1 MLSRSVREYEMRDVR
16 TNSIVNEDD
25 INNNTDDTLTIR
37 NEIIICSD
45 LSLNQEKQA
54 IEDGINE
61 KPTITMKTY
70 FENPAILQSLK
81 VPELRTILRYYKE
94 NISFKSSALY
104 SASNMKRIKLIYDF
118 ALNGTKQKMIDRIA
132 HFLLMNSKIVRI
144 QKIVR
149 GSFVRQSLLLRGP
162 ALKNRSICVNETDF
176 YTMEPLNEIEF
187 DHFFS
192 YCHETAGGNYTYGF
206 DHNSLIE
213 LLKTR
218 PYRFLNPYNRQD
230 ITPIIQT
237 IRKIERLSKIII
249 HSQENRIVQIVQ
261 PKPQV
266 KPKPKTRTRETP
278 LPPVSPFFEIINNSP
293 TPAIS
298 SIDRNFTPSIYPMSI
313 MLSNIGS
320 NRAYQYDISQMINK
334 IRTIRLLPFSQRADN
349 LFMEIDQLGN
359 YTQVGWFTHL
369 NRREYTRYYRFLH
382 DIWSY
387 RAQMSNEVK
396 RKICPMWD
404 PFSNFTN
411 DIIRFNELT
420 DDELRC
426 ICIRTMEDIIFTGID
441 REYRVL
447 GTFHVLSALTIVSLP
462 ARQSMP
468 WLYES
473 VMY

>member
-1 MLSRSVREYEMRDVR
+1 
-16 TNSIVNEDD
+16 
-25 INNNTDDTLTIR
+25 
-37 NEIIICSD
+37 
-45 LSLNQEKQA
+45 
-54 IEDGINE
+54 
-61 KPTITMKTY
+61 
-70 FENPAILQSLK
+70 
-81 VPELRTILRYYKE
+81 
-94 NISFKSSALY
+94 
-104 SASNMKRIKLIYDF
+104 
-118 ALNGTKQKMIDRIA
+118 
-132 HFLLMNSKIVRI
+132 
-144 QKIVR
+144 
-149 GSFVRQSLLLRGP
+149 
-162 ALKNRSICVNETDF
+162 
-176 YTMEPLNEIEF
+176 
-187 DHFFS
+187 
-192 YCHETAGGNYTYGF
+192 
-206 DHNSLIE
+206 
-213 LLKTR
+213 
-218 PYRFLNPYNRQD
+218 
-230 ITPIIQT
+230 
-237 IRKIERLSKIII
+237 
-249 HSQENRIVQIVQ
+249 
-261 PKPQV
+261 
-266 KPKPKTRTRETP
+266 
-278 LPPVSPFFEIINNSP
+278 
-293 TPAIS
+293 
-298 SIDRNFTPSIYPMSI
+298 MSI

-320 NRAYQYDISQMINK
+320 NAAYQYDISQMINK
-334 IRTIRLLPFSQRADN
+334 IRTIRLLPFSQRAEN